1 MQKNENVVEGFS
13 YRDPDLYRETKK
25 EADGVRYMKSRVD
38 FQYPQQVH
46 QIYCRMIEQ
55 EMFQTQVG
63 YAYLQ
68 ELQDYLRTMPQ
79 IPNDE
84 IPPIPVGAVVRVADA
99 SGTVEALRADREQLR
114 HSLRRS
120 VVLNVVAAAMIVVMF
135 AIAFSSSSPTVL
147 NYENRL
153 IDKYSA
159 WQQEL
164 EQRETVVQE
173 KERVLLYG
181 NDGEDTGS

>member
-1 MQKNENVVEGFS
+1 MLRNENVVEGFS
-13 YRDPDLYRETKK
+13 YKDADLYREAKK

-38 FQYPQQVH
+38 FQYPEQVH

-84 IPPIPVGAVVRVADA
+84 IPPIPVGAVVCVADA
-99 SGTVEALRADREQLR
+99 SGTVDTLREER
-114 HSLRRS
+114 SKLRRS
-120 VVLNVVAAAMIVVMF
+120 LQRSVMLNIVAAAMIVVMF

-153 IDKYSA
+153 LDKYSA

-164 EQRETVVQE
+164 EQREAVVQE
-173 KERVLLYG
+173 KERTLLYG
-181 NDGEDTGS
+181 DDGEDTGS